1 MPEPSQELEVV
12 RTDPSQGVVHPV
24 TGEMLDLS
32 DTTDILAGALDDVR
46 RLEGDL
52 RDFKSALS
60 MELLRRMDYY
70 RTYTAHLRGFGKV
83 SGDGPRKPDYDGRT
97 LRTGL
102 LKLVT
107 EVLPQEAVDAAVE
120 AVVEWKVKKA
130 GVNALLRVED
140 ERVLAAVKAA
150 EVPNT
155 KPRAVRVERARST
168 S

>member
-46 RLEGDL
+46 NLEGDL
-52 RDFKSALS
+52 RDFKSALTR
-60 MELLRRMDYY
+60 ELLRRMDYHH
-70 RTYTAHLRGFGKV
+70 THTAILRGFGKV
-83 SGDGPRKPDYDGRT
+83 SGDAPRKPDYNAKV
-97 LRTGL
+97 LREGL
-102 LKLVT
+102 QPLVPA
-107 EVLPQEAVDAAVE
+107 VLPQEAVDAAVE
-120 AVVEWKVKKA
+120 RVTDWKVRKA
-130 GVNALLRVED
+130 GVNALLRVPD
-140 ERVLAAVKAA
+140 RRVLAAVQAA
-150 EVPNT
+150 EVPST